1 MFKSSEL
8 SRVFSKSCNLIW
20 LICVQVFSGKL
31 NSNKPNFQLSLNFL
45 VTSGRR
51 EFPRGFPSKMEHF
64 SDWHPLSCI
73 PILCLCLCLCTFV
86 YPSFLLC
93 PEMEHFSDWHPLS
106 CIPILCLCLC
116 AFLLSFFPFLLCP
129 KMEHFSDWHLVSC
142 SPIPFKLFL
151 SLPTPPSQFPHFK
164 EQVGYGHSSCL
175 ESLHCIEGGEPWLTK
190 PCTCNG

>member
-1 MFKSSEL
+1 MFYKSVLCESKPQISGHLQQLCDFNWSSMISNRIKGLMSLGNKLSFFAHSSKLSEL

-31 NSNKPNFQLSLNFL
+31 NSNKPNFQLSLNFP

-86 YPSFLLC
+86 YHPFLLC
-93 PEMEHFSDWHPLS
+93 PE
-106 CIPILCLCLC
+106 
-116 AFLLSFFPFLLCP
+116 
-129 KMEHFSDWHLVSC
+129 MEHFSDWHLVSC

-151 SLPTPPSQFPHFK
+151 SLPTPSSQFPHFQK
-164 EQVGYGHSSCL
+164 QVGWG
-175 ESLHCIEGGEPWLTK
+175 
-190 PCTCNG
+190 N